1 MRLLA
6 LLAAA
11 LLLTLCARSA
21 SPLSRSCPDPD
32 PVFRAQQQQYPRVR
46 DAYATHETELHA
58 LLRRHGI
65 AAGRLEL
72 YLRAFK
78 IGRRLEA
85 WGREQGTGEFV
96 LLRTY
101 RLAGTSGTLGPKR
114 RAGDG
119 QIPEGFYY
127 INRFNPAS
135 TYHLSLGLDYP
146 NAADLRQAAPNPG
159 GDIFIH
165 GSDVTVGC
173 LPITD
178 AGIRELYVLAVE
190 ARSAGQTDIAVHIFP
205 FEMTAANMARRAT
218 SPHHMFWLG
227 LLPGY
232 QYFEDTHQLPSM
244 RVDAGGAYAV
254 E

>member
-21 SPLSRSCPDPD
+21 SPLMMAVEPDPA
-32 PVFRAQQQQYPRVR
+32 FRAQQQQYPRVR
-46 DAYATHETELHA
+46 DAYALHEANLHA
-58 LLRRHGI
+58 LLRRNGI
-65 AAGRLEL
+65 PAGRLEL

-78 IGRRLEA
+78 VGRRLEA

-101 RLAGTSGTLGPKR
+101 PLAGTSGSLGPKR
-114 RAGDG
+114 QAGDR
-119 QIPEGFYY
+119 QVPEGFYV

-135 TYHLSLGLDYP
+135 KYLLSLGLDYP
-146 NAADLRQAAPNPG
+146 NAADLRRAAPDPG
-159 GDIFIH
+159 NDIFIH

-205 FEMTAANMARRAT
+205 FEMTAENLARRVA
-218 SPHHMFWLG
+218 SPHLGFWQG
-227 LLPGY
+227 LVAGY
-232 QYFEDTHQLPSM
+232 QYFEDHRQLPAM
-244 RVDAGGAYAV
+244 HVDAHGAYAV

>member
-6 LLAAA
+6 LLATA

-21 SPLSRSCPDPD
+21 SPLTQATDPN
-32 PVFRAQQQQYPRVR
+32 PTFRAQQRRYPRVR
-46 DAYATHETELHA
+46 AAYATYQDVLHA

-65 AAGRLEL
+65 PAGRLEL

-78 IGRRLEA
+78 VGRRLEA

-114 RAGDG
+114 RAHDG
-119 QIPEGFYY
+119 QVPEGFYLV
-127 INRFNPAS
+127 NRFNPAS
-135 TYHLSLGLDYP
+135 DYHLSLGLDYP
-146 NAADLRQAAPNPG
+146 NAADLRHAAPDPG
-159 GDIFIH
+159 SDIFIH
-165 GSDVTVGC
+165 GSNVTVGC

-178 AGIRELYVLAVE
+178 AGIRELYVLATE
-190 ARSAGQTDIAVHIFP
+190 ARAAGQTDIAVHIFP
-205 FEMTAANMARRAT
+205 FEMSAANLARRAA
-218 SPHHMFWLG
+218 SPHIGFWQSLAA
-227 LLPGY
+227 GY
-232 QYFEDTHQLPSM
+232 QYFEDKHQLPRV
-244 RVDAGGAYAV
+244 RVDTAGAYAV